1 MGSDRGR
8 TFPLPL
14 RLAVS
19 AVIFAGLVWALF
31 ELLVHTRLYATALIV
46 AAAALLALLDLF
58 RTAGRADVI
67 LAQILD
73 RLTSGA
79 ADRSLGP
86 VQGFPALARA
96 TDLAAARLRRGREDR
111 QREIEYLRALLDTVP
126 AALMVLKADGRVILS
141 NRAAYALAGREANR
155 LSDIPALAAAAA
167 AILALPA
174 GARAVLPAAQDRKMF
189 VSVSQL
195 SAPGSESEPLRLVAL
210 QPVAGGLD
218 VVEQAAWRDLMR
230 VLAHEMMNS
239 LTPIVSLSESVA
251 GRPSAEADPEA
262 QAALQ
267 VIARRAGNLM
277 TFVDRYRAV
286 AETPKP
292 KLAPVR
298 LDALAGDIARLM
310 AGSLAAAKAVL
321 QVRVEPSD
329 LAVEADRGLLEQAVI
344 NLVKNALDA
353 TAGRPEPTVE
363 LACRRLEGRIAI
375 TVADNGEGVPLDR
388 METIFIPFF
397 TSRAGGSGIGLSLAR
412 QIALAHGGQ
421 LTVAANTPCGAA
433 FELSLPE
440 RPDSEQIA

>member
-1 MGSDRGR
+1 MGSDRVR
-8 TFPLPL
+8 TVPLPL
-14 RLAVS
+14 RLAFS
-19 AVIFAGLVWALF
+19 AVVFAALVWALA
-31 ELLVHTRLYATALIV
+31 ELLAHTRLYATALIV
-46 AAAALLALLDLF
+46 AVAALLALADLF

-67 LAQILD
+67 LSQILD

-79 ADRSLGP
+79 ADRSLGH
-86 VQGFPALARA
+86 VQGFPSLARA
-96 TDLAAARLRRGREDR
+96 ADLAAARLRRGREDR

-126 AALMVLKADGRVILS
+126 AALMVLKADGDVVLS
-141 NRAAYALAGREANR
+141 NRAAFALAGREARR
-155 LSDIPALAAAAA
+155 LSDIPALAASAA
-167 AILALPA
+167 AILALPP
-174 GARAVLPAAQDRKMF
+174 GARAMLPAAGDRKMF

-195 SAPGSESEPLRLVAL
+195 SAPDGRALRLVAL

-251 GRPSAEADPEA
+251 ARPSAEADPEA

-286 AETPKP
+286 ADTPKP
-292 KLAPVR
+292 ALAPVR
-298 LDALAGDIARLM
+298 LDALTGDIARLM
-310 AGSLAAAKAVL
+310 AGSLAGAGATL
-321 QVRVEPSD
+321 EVRVEPPD
-329 LAVEADRGLLEQAVI
+329 LMVEADRGLLEQAVI

-353 TAGRPEPTVE
+353 TRGQPAPRVE
-363 LACRRLEGRIAI
+363 LLCRRLDSRVTIC
-375 TVADNGEGVPLDR
+375 VADNGEGVPPDR

-421 LTVAANTPCGAA
+421 LTVAANAPRGAV
-433 FELSLPE
+433 FEISLPD
-440 RPDSEQIA
+440 RPESDRADL

>member
-8 TFPLPL
+8 TVPLAL
-14 RLAVS
+14 RLAFS
-19 AVIFAGLVWALF
+19 AVIFAALVWGFA
-31 ELLVHTRLYATALIV
+31 ELLLHTRLYATALIV
-46 AAAALLALLDLF
+46 GAGALLVLLDLF

-67 LAQILD
+67 LSQILD

-79 ADRSLGP
+79 ADRSLGQ
-86 VQGFPALARA
+86 VQGFPALSRA
-96 TDLAAARLRRGREDR
+96 TDLAADRLRRGREDR

-126 AALMVLKADGRVILS
+126 AALIVLNPDGTVVLG
-141 NRAAYALAGREANR
+141 NRAAFALAGCEARR
-155 LSDIPALAAAAA
+155 LGDIPAIASGAS
-167 AILALPA
+167 AILALPP
-174 GARAVLPAAQDRKMF
+174 GARAMLPTAPDRKMF
-189 VSVSQL
+189 VSISQL
-195 SAPGSESEPLRLVAL
+195 SAPGGEVLRLAAL

-251 GRPSAEADPEA
+251 ARPSAEADPEA
-262 QAALQ
+262 QAALR

-277 TFVDRYRAV
+277 SFVDRYRAV

-292 KLAPVR
+292 KPAPVR
-298 LDALAGDIARLM
+298 LSAFADDIASLM
-310 AGSLAAAKAVL
+310 AGSLAAAKARL
-321 QVRVEPSD
+321 EVRVEPAH
-329 LAVEADRGLLEQAVI
+329 LTVEADRGLLEQAVI

-353 TAGRPEPTVE
+353 TSGRPSPQIE
-363 LACRRLEGRIAI
+363 LACRRLDGRVAI
-375 TVADNGEGVPLDR
+375 TVADNGEGVPPER

-421 LTVAANTPCGAA
+421 LTVAANVPRGAV
-433 FELSLPE
+433 FELSLPD
-440 RPDSEQIA
+440 RTD